1 MKEYL
6 FLIYKIIIFLIS
18 YIIIIKRD
26 NNNTK
31 NKLGIILFMI
41 YLYLVL
47 TVTSPGVIYDINR
60 YGFTMRNINL
70 KPFSEEISTI
80 GYVLNVF
87 MFIPLG
93 FLLAILWD
101 GYNLKK
107 TVFTG
112 FIFSFIIEFF
122 QLFNFRAS
130 DIDDLI
136 MNTLG
141 CLIGYIIY
149 KIFLILFK
157 KIDKLQLL
165 INKFQVQIN
174 PIIIF
179 SIYMLVRFFLYD
191 EFLLAKFIYKF

>member
-60 YGFTMRNINL
+60 YDFTMRNINL
-70 KPFSEEISTI
+70 KPFSEEINTI
-80 GYVLNVF
+80 GYILNVF

-101 GYNLKK
+101 GYDLKK
-107 TVFTG
+107 TLFTG

-149 KIFLILFK
+149 KVFLIFFK

-165 INKFQVQIN
+165 IKKLQVQIN
-174 PIIIF
+174 PIRIF
-179 SIYMLVRFFLYD
+179 IIYMLVRFFLYD

>member
-1 MKEYL
+1 
-6 FLIYKIIIFLIS
+6 
-18 YIIIIKRD
+18 
-26 NNNTK
+26 
-31 NKLGIILFMI
+31 
-41 YLYLVL
+41 
-47 TVTSPGVIYDINR
+47 
-60 YGFTMRNINL
+60 MRNINL